1 MVLHIHCQT
10 TIASSGS
17 AHGLTYFAFRVR
29 LFKKPQTFWKRSG
42 LAAKPQDAHDNHYNG
57 ELEADPP
64 AHQLLRRIRATLPQH
79 VDHPQQ
85 KHDGDRANADG
96 NNKIAGGMHLGAI
109 LGNKAWLA
117 LRVRERLPYGWN
129 SLIEK
134 PSLRFKEWKPIPG
147 INQ

>member
-1 MVLHIHCQT
+1 MVLHINSKT

-17 AHGLTYFAFRVR
+17 AHGLTHFVFSHDISQKACDF
-29 LFKKPQTFWKRSG
+29 LGSC
-42 LAAKPQDAHDNHYNG
+42 LATKPQDAHDNHYNG